1 MKKTIFLLPIIFLF
15 SCERENFI
23 NEETVYFVESNDSV
37 NHSFNIR
44 KKSTRTQLL
53 IVDRSDYSF
62 GEVAYSGLGEVLEIS
77 NDSVYVIRKQDTP
90 KNKYG
95 ESETISNKIFLARI
109 NDSGILAEG
118 DLKNNLGKTV
128 GVDYPITKITIKQ
141 KN

>member
-128 GVDYPITKITIKQ
+128 GLDYPITKITIKQ

>member
-15 SCERENFI
+15 SCEKENFI

-37 NHSFNIR
+37 NHSFNI
-44 KKSTRTQLL
+44 KKRSARTEL
-53 IVDRSDYSF
+53 IMLDKSDYSF
-62 GEVAYSGLGEVLEIS
+62 GEVSYTGLGEKVEIS
-77 NDSVYVIRKQDTP
+77 NDSLYIVKKQDSP

-95 ESETISNKIFLARI
+95 EFETISNKMFLARI
-109 NDSGILAEG
+109 NKSGILVEE

-128 GVDYPITKITIKQ
+128 GLNYQITKITIKQ